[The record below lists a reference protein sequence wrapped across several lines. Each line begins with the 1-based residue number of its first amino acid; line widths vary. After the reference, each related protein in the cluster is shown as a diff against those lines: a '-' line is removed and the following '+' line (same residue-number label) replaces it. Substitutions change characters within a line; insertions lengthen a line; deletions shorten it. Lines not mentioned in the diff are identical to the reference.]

1 VTSRQPFLSEVT
13 GNKPPAPTRIF
24 RLSLTLTLTR
34 NKIISFKTRLRSPSP
49 NAVSLT
55 SSSAS
60 SSQEGRTLLL
70 SFPRSGSTSCST
82 YRSTH
87 PRRQRFQAPFKS
99 DLLHARK
106 YRISR
111 KGELPCLK
119 ETRCSPSF
127 VRRSLEQ
134 RQFPGDRRTF
144 YPNYAHHDSSTPDLG
159 RGPESEKKRAT
170 LYRTA
175 FPDLRL
181 TVEDIIAEGE
191 TVVARWSCRGT
202 HKGDLNGIA
211 PTGKQFNVTGVS
223 IARFTNGKMSE
234 GFVNWDA
241 LSLMQQLGVVLE
253 LAKSKAVAA
262 TR

>member
-1 VTSRQPFLSEVT
+1 MTDDLF
-13 GNKPPAPTRIF
+13 
-24 RLSLTLTLTR
+24 TL
-34 NKIISFKTRLRSPSP
+34 
-49 NAVSLT
+49 
-55 SSSAS
+55 
-60 SSQEGRTLLL
+60 
-70 SFPRSGSTSCST
+70 
-82 YRSTH
+82 
-87 PRRQRFQAPFKS
+87 
-99 DLLHARK
+99 
-106 YRISR
+106 
-111 KGELPCLK
+111 
-119 ETRCSPSF
+119 
-127 VRRSLEQ
+127 
-134 RQFPGDRRTF
+134 
-144 YPNYAHHDSSTPDLG
+144 NYSHHDSSTPDVG

-211 PTGKQFNVTGVS
+211 PTGKHVNITGIS

-241 LSLMQQLGVVLE
+241 LSLMQQLGVVPE
-253 LAKSKAVAA
+253 LGKARVVAA